1 MHLSASGSVPNNRHC
16 ALGAIQGD
24 RYFELKS
31 PNESVDRRNP
41 ALDSEDAG
49 GKNGCKCLLFG
60 TDPEAFGTDPE
71 ALGLRMERQALGS
84 QVVQLPQ
91 PAAQLQLDH
100 V

>member
-1 MHLSASGSVPNNRHC
+1 
-16 ALGAIQGD
+16 LGAIQGD

-60 TDPEAFGTDPE
+60 TDPEAFILMMGQQFKWTLMITITHQATDGMVGKVPSI
-71 ALGLRMERQALGS
+71 A
-84 QVVQLPQ
+84 
-91 PAAQLQLDH
+91 
-100 V
+100 